1 MTFVYLGAL
10 LISLAGMILLDR
22 RFRLSFWRD
31 ARRSAIAMV
40 VGSAFL
46 LAWDVA
52 GVANGIFFRG
62 ESSWMTGVVVAPE
75 IPIEELFFLSLLSY
89 VTLNVFGAAQKVT
102 EKKDPD
108 SSKGAA

>member
-1 MTFVYLGAL
+1 
-10 LISLAGMILLDR
+10 
-22 RFRLSFWRD
+22 
-31 ARRSAIAMV
+31 
-40 VGSAFL
+40 
-46 LAWDVA
+46 
-52 GVANGIFFRG
+52 
-62 ESSWMTGVVVAPE
+62 MTGEVVAPE